1 MKKKILLI
9 FVLLLLFQTHCYA
22 DSKVNTSEQVYNNQM
37 NMIDTKEIEKFV
49 NDLNNENSGYMPA
62 IDIKQMLNEY
72 KTGKVKFSFKDM
84 LIGIV
89 KYLLNDV
96 LLNTKL
102 LSKLVIL
109 AVICAILQN
118 LEKAFNNDSVS
129 SLAYYACY
137 LVLIIIIVKSFS
149 IAIDI
154 GKDTITKMV
163 DFMTALLPT
172 LMALI
177 ASSSGV
183 TTASILDPI
192 IIISAQIVSNT
203 IKNLIFPLIFL
214 TSILTIVDNLSETFK
229 ISKMTA
235 LLKQATVW
243 IMGFMLTIFFGIF
256 TIRGSTGQVID
267 QVTAKTLKFAVDNF
281 IPVVGKCLS
290 DAVGT
295 IAGYSLILK
304 NALSTIGLLVL
315 VSMCIFPLLK
325 IISIIIVYKIAGAL
339 IEPISD
345 KRIVNC
351 LNSVGNYL
359 TLIFASVLCVA
370 VMFFIMI
377 SIIASTGRYI
387 I

>member
-1 MKKKILLI
+1 MKKKVLLI
-9 FVLLLLFQTHCYA
+9 FVLLLLFQTHCHA
-22 DSKVNTSEQVYNNQM
+22 DSKVSTSEQIYNNQI
-37 NMIDTKEIEKFV
+37 NMIDTKGIEKFI
-49 NDLNNENSGYMPA
+49 NDLNNENSEYMPA

-84 LIGIV
+84 LMGIV
-89 KYLLNDV
+89 RYLLNDV

-109 AVICAILQN
+109 AVICAVLQN
-118 LEKAFNNDSVS
+118 LEKAFNNDAVS

-163 DFMTALLPT
+163 DFMTALLPM
-172 LMALI
+172 LMGLI

-192 IIISAQIVSNT
+192 IIVSAQIVSNT

-229 ISKMTA
+229 ISRMTA
-235 LLKQATVW
+235 LLKQVTVW
-243 IMGFMLTIFFGIF
+243 IMGFMLTIFFGVF

-304 NALSTIGLLVL
+304 NALSSIGLLVL

-377 SIIASTGRYI
+377 SIIASTGRYVI
-387 I
+387 